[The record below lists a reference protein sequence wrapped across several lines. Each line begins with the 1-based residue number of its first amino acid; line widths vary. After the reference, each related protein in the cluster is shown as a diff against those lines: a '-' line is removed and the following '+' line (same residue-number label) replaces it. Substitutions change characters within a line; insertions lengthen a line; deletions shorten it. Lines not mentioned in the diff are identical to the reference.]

1 MCLFSN
7 TRRKQTASAK
17 TVQLISVED
26 LKSQGHIECTPFGT
40 LPSHSICGQ
49 QFKQNT
55 EGTGRNSRQA
65 KLCCL
70 CASRFW
76 NQLVQSPTPPC
87 SAHAPLVTCFP
98 SLSRVSAHASHARA
112 PAGRTHQRVPLPGRP
127 RSLRGFFLGQTCHP
141 FSGLSSTC
149 PLHLKDK

>member
-1 MCLFSN
+1 MCVSGGGGCTEEGGVLSMCGL
-7 TRRKQTASAK
+7 RRSSSPWG
-17 TVQLISVED
+17 SVF
-26 LKSQGHIECTPFGT
+26 KWSPC
-40 LPSHSICGQ
+40 PSHSICGQ

-76 NQLVQSPTPPC
+76 NQLVQSPKPPC

-98 SLSRVSAHASHARA
+98 SLSRVSARASHARA

-141 FSGLSSTC
+141 FLGLSSTC